1 MASVF
6 LYHVVG
12 DLTVGKP
19 EMVEFYETE
28 TVESAIRA
36 IGESTECGIPVWK
49 RKSHLSMIETSE
61 MRQQRFVGILNSLD
75 IVAFL
80 ASTECLEDQDKAI
93 KTSVSQV
100 VVPNASLLK
109 QVDPATSSI
118 YGSLECFQI
127 ALDGNH
133 NGGNLNFTTKNVF
146 PRNQR
151 CREGGKGEIGGDF
164 QVEEEG
170 CRNIDLILLIDALE
184 MMKQGVRRLLVPKS
198 MVWKGMSKR
207 FSFLYNGKWL
217 KNADASNNSSNN
229 NLTINTNR
237 PSSSSG
243 TSNHNKFCCLSREDV
258 IRFLIGCLG
267 ALAPLPLSSISS
279 LGIIN
284 PNYTSVEASLPAFEA
299 TRKLPG
305 DPSEVAVV
313 EPIPDGQCKI
323 IGEISASRL
332 WKCDYLAAAWALAN
346 LSAGQFVMGV
356 EDNEAAR
363 SLLDFAVNSAV
374 GDESTANGIGSTRL
388 RKFSSRSIGF
398 NPGSSIRMGRSM
410 YRGRSAPLTCKITS
424 SLAAVMAQ
432 MLSHRAT
439 HVWVIEDDSDDI
451 LVGVVGYA
459 DILAAVTKQPASV
472 TLTPVN
478 RPEGAFTTEFQN

>member
-6 LYHVVG
+6 LHHVVG

-28 TVESAIRA
+28 TIESAIRA

-49 RKSHLSMIETSE
+49 RKSHVGMIETSE

-80 ASTECLEDQDKAI
+80 ASTECLEDHDKAI
-93 KTSVSQV
+93 KTSVSHA

-118 YGSLECFQI
+118 YGSHECYRMTF
-127 ALDGNH
+127 DGNH
-133 NGGNLNFTTKNVF
+133 DGGNLNFTTKNVF
-146 PRNQR
+146 PKNHRM
-151 CREGGKGEIGGDF
+151 CI
-164 QVEEEG
+164 
-170 CRNIDLILLIDALE
+170 LIDALE

-198 MVWKGMSKR
+198 MIWKGMSKR
-207 FSFLYNGKWL
+207 FSILYNGKWL

-243 TSNHNKFCCLSREDV
+243 TSNRNKFCCLSREDV
-258 IRFLIGCLG
+258 IRFIIGCLG

-279 LGIIN
+279 LGAIN
-284 PNYTSVEASLPAFEA
+284 PNYTSVEASFPAIEA
-299 TRKLPG
+299 MRKLPE
-305 DPSEVAVV
+305 DPSEVAIV
-313 EPIPDGQCKI
+313 ELIPDGQCKI

-346 LSAGQFVMGV
+346 LSAGQFVTGV
-356 EDNEAAR
+356 EDNAAIR
-363 SLLDFAVNSAV
+363 SLPDFAVNSAV
-374 GDESTANGIGSTRL
+374 DDESTDNGIGSTRL

-398 NPGSSIRMGRSM
+398 NPSSSIRMGRSM

-451 LVGVVGYA
+451 LVGV
-459 DILAAVTKQPASV
+459 T
-472 TLTPVN
+472 
-478 RPEGAFTTEFQN
+478 F